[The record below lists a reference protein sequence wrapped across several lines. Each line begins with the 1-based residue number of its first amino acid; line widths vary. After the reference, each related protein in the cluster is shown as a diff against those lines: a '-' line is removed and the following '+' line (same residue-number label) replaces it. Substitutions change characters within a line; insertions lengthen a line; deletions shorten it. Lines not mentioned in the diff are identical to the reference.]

1 MGDSVEPARKSD
13 ASPKGQLDND
23 FEKQVGRVE
32 MTADLKRRL
41 ATRHLM
47 MLGVGGT
54 IGTGLFIGTGSA
66 IAKAGPAGCLLAFI
80 WVGTLVYSVM
90 VGLAEMATYMPVTG
104 GFTVYASRF
113 VDPSLGFAMG
123 YIYWFSWCITFALE
137 MTITGL
143 IIRYWLPEVSLSI
156 FVGVFWVAITALNVL
171 PIKMYGEIEM
181 WLSSIKV
188 ITVIGFIIFGICIDA
203 GAGQDGVI
211 GVKNWQNPGAFAPY
225 LLDQMGNNE
234 ALAKFAGFWAVLVQ
248 AGFSYQ
254 GTELVG
260 VGAGETHNPRKTVP
274 QAIKWVFWS
283 IITLFVLTVFII
295 GLLIP
300 YTNEALSS
308 GENNASG
315 SPFVIAVDL
324 AGVRVL
330 PHIINAVLLT
340 VVLSAAI
347 ANVYSGSRVLV
358 GLAEEGLAPRWMMKT
373 TSWGVPYYA
382 IACTAIWGLLGFLNE
397 SEGGTTVF
405 NWLMNISGVAGF
417 ISWTSINVSHL
428 FFRRALSV
436 QGIPAEQLPYQA
448 PAQPWLTWYGIFFN
462 VIIILTQGF
471 TSFLPWSVSEFFVAY
486 VSLILFAL
494 LYIGHKAWTRCGFVK
509 AHEADLITGTYPDE

>member
-1 MGDSVEPARKSD
+1 M
-13 ASPKGQLDND
+13 L
-23 FEKQVGRVE
+23 
-32 MTADLKRRL
+32 
-41 ATRHLM
+41 TR
-47 MLGVGGT
+47 
-54 IGTGLFIGTGSA
+54 
-66 IAKAGPAGCLLAFI
+66 C
-80 WVGTLVYSVM
+80 
-90 VGLAEMATYMPVTG
+90 
-104 GFTVYASRF
+104 
-113 VDPSLGFAMG
+113 
-123 YIYWFSWCITFALE
+123 
-137 MTITGL
+137 
-143 IIRYWLPEVSLSI
+143 
-156 FVGVFWVAITALNVL
+156 
-171 PIKMYGEIEM
+171 
-181 WLSSIKV
+181 
-188 ITVIGFIIFGICIDA
+188 
-203 GAGQDGVI
+203 
-211 GVKNWQNPGAFAPY
+211 
-225 LLDQMGNNE
+225 
-234 ALAKFAGFWAVLVQ
+234 AV
-248 AGFSYQ
+248 
-254 GTELVG
+254 
-260 VGAGETHNPRKTVP
+260 
-274 QAIKWVFWS
+274 
-283 IITLFVLTVFII
+283 
-295 GLLIP
+295 IP